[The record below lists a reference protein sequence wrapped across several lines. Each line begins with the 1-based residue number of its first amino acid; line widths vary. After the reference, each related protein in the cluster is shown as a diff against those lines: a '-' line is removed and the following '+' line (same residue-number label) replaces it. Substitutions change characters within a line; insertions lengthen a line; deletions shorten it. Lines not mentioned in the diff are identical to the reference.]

1 MFVHWLEYNTVCI
14 PNVDRQV
21 LEILLENLF
30 SHALLDN
37 LKDIELKEEK
47 NIFLIGIF
55 KFEFTVT
62 VK

>member
-1 MFVHWLEYNTVCI
+1 MGHDGFI
-14 PNVDRQV
+14 
-21 LEILLENLF
+21 F
-30 SHALLDN
+30 FLLDN